1 MTEEKKKK
9 PRGFAGVIYAQMIP
23 LNEKEKFREKYKD
36 TSMKLL
42 LNATDGKYA
51 ALITINKGNLEVE
64 GVSNKEKDDIKKE
77 ALGWDGKLE
86 TTTQIFLD
94 FGMGNISTASF
105 LVKWLITR
113 KIKMK
118 GMKNVMVLL
127 DLFAILDEK
136 TEQQD

>member
-1 MTEEKKKK
+1 MSEEKKKK
-9 PRGFAGVIYAQMIP
+9 PRGFAGVIYAQMMP

-36 TSMKLL
+36 SSMKLL

-51 ALITINKGNLEVE
+51 ALISIINGNLDVE
-64 GVSNKEKDDIKKE
+64 GISNKQKEELKKDV
-77 ALGWDGKLE
+77 LGWDGKLE
-86 TTTQIFLD
+86 MTTQLFLD
-94 FGMGNISTASF
+94 FAMGKINTGSF

-118 GMKNVMVLL
+118 SMKNVMTLI

-136 TEQQD
+136 TQD

>member
-1 MTEEKKKK
+1 MLEEKKKK
-9 PRGFAGVIYAQMIP
+9 PRGFAGVIYTQLMP

-36 TSMKLL
+36 SSLKLL

-51 ALITINKGNLEVE
+51 ALISINDGVLDVE
-64 GVSNKEKDDIKKE
+64 GISNKQKEDLKKDI
-77 ALGWDGKLE
+77 LGWDGKLE
-86 TTTQIFLD
+86 MTTQLFLD
-94 FGMGNISTASF
+94 FAMGKIGTGSF

-118 GMKNVMVLL
+118 EMKNVMMLI

-136 TEQQD
+136 TQN

>member
-9 PRGFAGVIYAQMIP
+9 PRGFAGVIYTQMMP

-51 ALITINKGNLEVE
+51 ALINIDKGRLDVE
-64 GVSNKEKDDIKKE
+64 GVSNKEKDEIKKE

-94 FGMGNISTASF
+94 FGMGNISTGSF

>member
-1 MTEEKKKK
+1 MLEEKKKK
-9 PRGFAGVIYAQMIP
+9 PRGFAGVIYTQLMP

-36 TSMKLL
+36 SSMKLL

-51 ALITINKGNLEVE
+51 ALISINDGVLDVE
-64 GVSNKEKDDIKKE
+64 GISNKEKEDLKKDV
-77 ALGWDGKLE
+77 LGWDGKLE
-86 TTTQIFLD
+86 MTTQLFLD
-94 FGMGNISTASF
+94 FAMGKIGTGSF

-118 GMKNVMVLL
+118 EMKNVMTLI

-136 TEQQD
+136 TQN

>member
-9 PRGFAGVIYAQMIP
+9 PRGFAGVIYTQMMP

-36 TSMKLL
+36 TTVKLL

-51 ALITINKGNLEVE
+51 ALIVIDNGVLEVE
-64 GVSNKEKDDIKKE
+64 GVSNKEKDDLKKE
-77 ALGWDGKLE
+77 VLGWDGKLE

-94 FGMGNISTASF
+94 FGMGKISTGSF

-118 GMKNVMVLL
+118 GMKNVMILL

-136 TEQQD
+136 PEP

>member
-9 PRGFAGVIYAQMIP
+9 PRGFAGVIYTQMMP

-36 TSMKLL
+36 TSIKLL

-51 ALITINKGNLEVE
+51 ALIDINNGVLEVQ
-64 GVSNKEKDDIKKE
+64 GVSNKEKDEIKKE
-77 ALGWDGKLE
+77 ILGWDGKLE

-94 FGMGNISTASF
+94 FGMGKISTGSF

-136 TEQQD
+136 PEQQG

>member
-9 PRGFAGVIYAQMIP
+9 PRGFAGVIYTQMMP

-42 LNATDGKYA
+42 LNAIDGKHA
-51 ALITINKGNLEVE
+51 ALIVIDKGSLEVE
-64 GVSNKEKDDIKKE
+64 GVSNKEKDDLKKE
-77 ALGWDGKLE
+77 VLGWDGKLE

-94 FGMGNISTASF
+94 FGMGKISTGSF

-118 GMKNVMVLL
+118 GMKNVMTLL

>member
-1 MTEEKKKK
+1 MLEEKKKK
-9 PRGFAGVIYAQMIP
+9 PRGFAGVIYTQLMP

-51 ALITINKGNLEVE
+51 ALISINDGVLDVE
-64 GVSNKEKDDIKKE
+64 GISNKQKEDLKKDI
-77 ALGWDGKLE
+77 LGWDGKLE
-86 TTTQIFLD
+86 MTTQLFLD
-94 FGMGNISTASF
+94 FAMGKIGTGSF

-118 GMKNVMVLL
+118 EMKNVMMLI

-136 TEQQD
+136 TQE

>member
-1 MTEEKKKK
+1 MSEEKKKK
-9 PRGFAGVIYAQMIP
+9 PRGFAGVIYTQMMP

-51 ALITINKGNLEVE
+51 ALININNGVLDVE
-64 GVSNKEKDDIKKE
+64 GISNQQKEDLTKE
-77 ALGWDGKLE
+77 VLGWDGKLE
-86 TTTQIFLD
+86 TTTKLFLD
-94 FGMGNISTASF
+94 FGMGKISTASF

-118 GMKNVMVLL
+118 GMKNVMALL

-136 TEQQD
+136 TQD

>member
-9 PRGFAGVIYAQMIP
+9 PRGFAGVIYTQMMP
-23 LNEKEKFREKYKD
+23 LNEKETFREKYKD

-51 ALITINKGNLEVE
+51 ALIVIDNGALEVE
-64 GVSNKEKDDIKKE
+64 GVSNKEKDEIKKE
-77 ALGWDGKLE
+77 VLGWDGKLE

-94 FGMGNISTASF
+94 FGMGKITTGSF

-118 GMKNVMVLL
+118 GMKNVMALL

-136 TEQQD
+136 QEQ